1 MVVFAITSKQVCLF
15 CKELPFIVVLNCYV
29 SACPR
34 STCTLFVLPEHRNV
48 MMSNSSDVNAEGR
61 GNNYWLAAL
70 VCEVCDLFK
79 GGVTLVSNT
88 CMCSAGTIQ
97 EIKEIQYVD
106 YQTLAHLSYPTVI
119 ISAGPLCTPQES
131 NVFQVSRYQFVPLM
145 LHSSCIRL
153 A

>member
-1 MVVFAITSKQVCLF
+1 
-15 CKELPFIVVLNCYV
+15 
-29 SACPR
+29 
-34 STCTLFVLPEHRNV
+34 

-79 GGVTLVSNT
+79 GGVNLVSNT

-106 YQTLAHLSYPTVI
+106 YQTLAHPSYSTVI
-119 ISAGPLCTPQES
+119 ISAEPLCTQQES
-131 NVFQVSRYQFVPLM
+131 NVSQVSRYQFVPLM
-145 LHSSCIRL
+145 LHSSCTIVSHKYAPPL
-153 A
+153 LQS